1 MARKSRVH
9 LPGGYYHVMM
19 RGNLGRDLFFS
30 KSDRSRFL
38 FLCQEGVERYGHRVH
53 AFCLMDNHV
62 HLLIQVGVIPLSK
75 IIQNLS
81 FRYTKYINHQTRETG
96 HLFQGRYKAIVVDA
110 DSYLLELSR
119 YIHLNPVRS
128 GLCKKAD
135 EFEWSSH
142 RAYMGS
148 MDISWLYTQE
158 ILARFSSDASR
169 ARELF
174 LDFVLLGM
182 GEESR
187 PEFQHGLS
195 MGLILG
201 DDHFVEKVLQES
213 GSEVTRTPT
222 LIEVFEVVCLEY
234 EIDISTLYE
243 QGRSHRYSEARA
255 MASFIIQS
263 IEGITLTSLA
273 KELSWNL
280 SALSQSAGRLQKR
293 IKENQTLKIR
303 AKKLMHAIEIHK
315 SQS

>member
-1 MARKSRVH
+1 M
-9 LPGGYYHVMM
+9 
-19 RGNLGRDLFFS
+19 
-30 KSDRSRFL
+30 
-38 FLCQEGVERYGHRVH
+38 E
-53 AFCLMDNHV
+53 NHV
-62 HLLIQVGVIPLSK
+62 HLLIQVDVTPLSK

-81 FRYTKYINHQTRETG
+81 FRYTKFINRQTKETG

-110 DSYLLELSR
+110 DAYLLELSR

-128 GLCKKAD
+128 GVCEKPD

-148 MDISWLYTQE
+148 MDISWLYTQD
-158 ILARFSSDASR
+158 ILARFSSDAGR

-174 LDFVLLGM
+174 FDFVTLGM
-182 GEESR
+182 GEGSR

-201 DDHFVEKVLQES
+201 DDHFAEKVLQAS
-213 GSEVTRTPT
+213 ASEVTRAPT
-222 LIEVFEVVCLEY
+222 LIEVLEAVCLEY
-234 EIDISTLYE
+234 EIDISALYE

-255 MASFIIQS
+255 MASFTIQS

-273 KELSWNL
+273 KELSRDL

-293 IKENQTLKIR
+293 IKENQTLKTR
-303 AKKLMHAIEIHK
+303 AKNVMHAIEMHR
-315 SQS
+315 SQA